1 MLSRTIKTYNLHLH
15 NPKRVTGKYDI
26 PTLTPV
32 DTIPED
38 LIPFNYLLT
47 SSPDKRKAVH
57 FFLDDYQFE
66 RCWKRPYKYLNLLS
80 GYQAVLTPDFSLY
93 LDMPKALKIW
103 NTYRSRL
110 IGQYW
115 QNQGLTVIPTVSWAE
130 PDSYKYAFD
139 GLPIGATL
147 AVSTV
152 GVMMNRQSQKL
163 WKQGAEHLLRTLHP
177 KTLLIYGNPIN
188 IDPVD
193 TELIYYQ
200 NFANKR
206 LRNLTK
212 DG

>member
-1 MLSRTIKTYNLHLH
+1 
-15 NPKRVTGKYDI
+15 
-26 PTLTPV
+26 
-32 DTIPED
+32 
-38 LIPFNYLLT
+38 
-47 SSPDKRKAVH
+47 
-57 FFLDDYQFE
+57 
-66 RCWKRPYKYLNLLS
+66 
-80 GYQAVLTPDFSLY
+80 
-93 LDMPKALKIW
+93 MPKALKIW

-206 LRNLTK
+206 LRNLPK